1 MVSDG
6 GIQSRT
12 ERHHERR
19 QEGMITHGVIA
30 SFDNCSDEWP
40 GRCSGGYQGRD
51 SEGLASCCP
60 WRRDWHPW
68 GQAWCPWMVKTA
80 VLFVMLLG
88 TVMEVSSQADGDY
101 YILSGIFCLSESL
114 RDCYFMLSEI
124 FCLSENVRDCHSML
138 SGIFCL
144 SESVRDCHSMLSG
157 IFCLSES
164 VRDCH
169 SMLSGIFCLSESVRD
184 CHSMLSGIFCLSESV
199 RDCHSMLSGI
209 FCLSE
214 SVRDCHSMLSGIL
227 CLSESVRDCHS
238 MLSGI
243 FCLFENIG
251 LFDPNSP
258 KAAFFDVDQRRRR
271 SSCEAVFSAR
281 TPSRRLRHRLTKD
294 CRAHAH
300 VTRCAHAL
308 IRTTPAHRPERNLHC
323 CAASDLATCRA
334 VCRTVLTSDSPQQ
347 DILDQLEDAC
357 GTVDLTVGVWKC
369 LFRHSEGV
377 APEVRPVSKLGRL
390 GLDAA
395 KLGCC
400 SRAVSAECRGLCS
413 RAFSKEWGR
422 AWDAL
427 QTSCLTR
434 PQEASLFAC
443 LWEADA
449 PCQQGCSGLS
459 FCTNFNHRPNEL
471 FRSCN
476 ARADAAAEEDLNLW
490 QESRTLTLPGLAA
503 SVPLRSVSECQL
515 ELWKAVACSLHL
527 RPCHATSLTN
537 AICWHDCVKLLSRCV
552 EDPGSSEGGGTAAS
566 VCGTLS
572 PPPGSPCVS
581 LASFLSPSLVPNEPP
596 WRVPTSPC
604 RPSPCPG
611 RSVCTVNSE
620 CRAAEPCRP
629 YVCTPAC
636 TLGEVSNVA
645 VPVGAF
651 VSVPF
656 SSSGLER
663 CGRVCECGNKGEL
676 ESCRYLP
683 CVDPAPCWLGTTKFD
698 HDTEVVVGCELC
710 VCHAGELTCVPRPTC
725 PQHLHRFLPVN
736 TGLGS
741 GLVSRSLQRSTAS
754 GELPC
759 GCTDHWVPVCAS
771 NGRTYPSECLA
782 RCSGLEEGSWAA
794 GDCGILDACAGVRCG
809 RGEVCVSAP
818 AICLTLPTTSC
829 PQHICVPTSG
839 ACPAEA
845 SGPACDTHGKNY
857 DSLCHLVRDSSS
869 LAYLGRC
876 RTRCHANGT
885 VCGRDGRTW
894 ASECQ
899 AHAHYVAV
907 DYQGPCRG
915 VGVDGSSCPS
925 VTCPAKL
932 DSRCV
937 GVESSGWCC
946 GRVCG
951 GGMAMA
957 WSTRAIEV
965 ASVVLPHHRPLTVAA
980 LMASLASHVT
990 VSECEVRGQLTLEG
1004 YLLVLVTPTASH
1016 SSTPPPLVAAA
1027 CVVEAE
1033 RLVGVVRARSPR
1045 LVASLPAA
1053 ALTLAAPA
1061 HTSAA
1066 GGASYARRPMGVV
1079 LLVLLLLV
1087 PKCMEIALS

>member
-1 MVSDG
+1 MIFDG
-6 GIQSRT
+6 QIQSRT
-12 ERHHERR
+12 KRHHEHRR
-19 QEGMITHGVIA
+19 EGMTTHSVAAQTKG
-30 SFDNCSDEWP
+30 STSNPTYDNNCLDEWP
-40 GRCSGGYQGRD
+40 GRCVGGHHGRN
-51 SEGLASCCP
+51 SEGPSCP
-60 WRRDWHPW
+60 WRREWHSWAPL
-68 GQAWCPWMVKTA
+68 CPWMVKTV

-88 TVMEVSSQADGDY
+88 SVREVTAQADDDDVGCCNLATSDCRSACHKVPLWKLAGDERTSQLESLSSVCPSDLKEFWGCFNNTLAEVSEGVGWWGRPCCRLA
-101 YILSGIFCLSESL
+101 L
-114 RDCYFMLSEI
+114 
-124 FCLSENVRDCHSML
+124 
-138 SGIFCL
+138 
-144 SESVRDCHSMLSG
+144 
-157 IFCLSES
+157 
-164 VRDCH
+164 
-169 SMLSGIFCLSESVRD
+169 
-184 CHSMLSGIFCLSESV
+184 
-199 RDCHSMLSGI
+199 
-209 FCLSE
+209 
-214 SVRDCHSMLSGIL
+214 
-227 CLSESVRDCHS
+227 
-238 MLSGI
+238 
-243 FCLFENIG
+243 
-251 LFDPNSP
+251 SP
-258 KAAFFDVDQRRRR
+258 KCQVTCLQAHDAPQLTPSCRASHEIDFFECVQRMQEGAGCCARTQSYRCR
-271 SSCEAVFSAR
+271 ASCEAVFSAR

-300 VTRCAHAL
+300 VTRCAHSL

-334 VCRTVLTSDSPQQ
+334 ACRIVLTSEAPQQ

-357 GTVDLTVGVWKC
+357 GAVDLTIGVWKC

-377 APEVRPVSKLGRL
+377 APEVRQVSKLGRL

-459 FCTNFNHRPNEL
+459 FCTNFNHRPNDL

-476 ARADAAAEEDLNLW
+476 ARADAAAEEDLKLW

-503 SVPLRSVSECQL
+503 SVPLRSVTECQL

-527 RPCHATSLTN
+527 RPCHPTSLTN

-552 EDPGSSEGGGTAAS
+552 EDPGSSEGGVTAAS

-581 LASFLSPSLVPNEPP
+581 LTAFLSPSLVPNEPP

-611 RSVCTVNSE
+611 RSVCTINSE

-656 SSSGLER
+656 SSGLER

-676 ESCRYLP
+676 EACRYLP
-683 CVDPAPCWLGTTKFD
+683 CVDPAPCWLGTSKFD

-741 GLVSRSLQRSTAS
+741 GLVSRSLQRSTGS

-771 NGRTYPSECLA
+771 NGRTFPSECLA
-782 RCSGLEEGSWAA
+782 RCSGLDEGSWVA

-829 PQHICVPTSG
+829 PQHICVPMSG

-845 SGPACDTHGKNY
+845 SAPACDTQGKNY
-857 DSLCHLVRDSSS
+857 DSLCHLVRDGSS

-876 RTRCHANGT
+876 RTRCLANGT

-894 ASECQ
+894 GSECQ

-915 VGVDGSSCPS
+915 VGIDGSSCPS
-925 VTCPAKL
+925 VTCPAKQS
-932 DSRCV
+932 SRCV
-937 GVESSGWCC
+937 GVESNGWCC

-957 WSTRAIEV
+957 WSTRAVEV

-980 LMASLASHVT
+980 LMASLAAHVT
-990 VSECEVRGQLTLEG
+990 VSECEIRGQLTLDG

-1016 SSTPPPLVAAA
+1016 SPSPPPLVAAA

-1066 GGASYARRPMGVV
+1066 GTAAYPRRPTVLGIVV
-1079 LLVLLLLV
+1079 VALALLV
-1087 PKCMEIALS
+1087 PKYLAEIALS